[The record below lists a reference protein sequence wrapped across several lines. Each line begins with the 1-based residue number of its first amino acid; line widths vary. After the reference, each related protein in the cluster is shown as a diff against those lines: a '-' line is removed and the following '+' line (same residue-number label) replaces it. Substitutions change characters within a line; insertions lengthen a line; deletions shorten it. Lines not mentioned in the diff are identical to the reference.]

1 LGGCEREKKNLARHV
16 RIAFNDDDGLFFL
29 SLSLSSLCL
38 VYVYV
43 RTHNHRRRIVWH
55 QRLRRCVSMLD
66 VWCARVNGV
75 IIIIIIQVPVWVVI
89 IIIIVGVV
97 ASPNDDFS
105 TLFFFRPTKEE
116 KWDATGL
123 EKRKISK
130 KANLNS
136 RRFCFLKMSN
146 GHPADSPMFFFFS
159 VLKGCRISFHLSL
172 AHSVVW
178 V

>member
-1 LGGCEREKKNLARHV
+1 
-16 RIAFNDDDGLFFL
+16 
-29 SLSLSSLCL
+29 
-38 VYVYV
+38 
-43 RTHNHRRRIVWH
+43 
-55 QRLRRCVSMLD
+55 MLD

-123 EKRKISK
+123 EKK
-130 KANLNS
+130 KDKQKGQFEFAP
-136 RRFCFLKMSN
+136 FLFFENVKWASGRLSN
-146 GHPADSPMFFFFS
+146 VFLF
-159 VLKGCRISFHLSL
+159 
-172 AHSVVW
+172 
-178 V
+178 